1 MSTKKFKPE
10 ALEPKP
16 ARRWERRRQMIEQA
30 RENAR
35 ASAVATGQRR
45 ILRIADVEVAT
56 SLTRSAIYDG
66 VANGWF
72 PTPVPITERSR
83 GWLSDEVEAW
93 LAERIAER
101 AAGKTREVE
110 HEA

>member
-45 ILRIADVEVAT
+45 ILRIADVEIAT
-56 SLTRSAIYDG
+56 SLPRSAIYDG
-66 VANGWF
+66 AANGWF
-72 PTPVPITERSR
+72 PPPVPITERSR
-83 GWLSDEVEAW
+83 GWLSDEVEQWVAQ
-93 LAERIAER
+93 RIAAR
-101 AAGKTREVE
+101 KTSKQTEP
-110 HEA
+110 A